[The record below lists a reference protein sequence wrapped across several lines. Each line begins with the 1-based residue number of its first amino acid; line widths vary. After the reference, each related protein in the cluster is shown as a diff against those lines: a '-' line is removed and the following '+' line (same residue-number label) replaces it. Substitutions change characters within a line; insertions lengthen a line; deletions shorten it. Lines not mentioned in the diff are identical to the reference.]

1 MNSFTSVLLT
11 RDGRVNWSNGYCCLV
26 MHFTRQNWRLK
37 VSGNGPV
44 PCLLIL
50 LNFVAVVSD
59 RRQAATRNLVVSI
72 SALTERRYRSALPI
86 AMRSAPSIVR
96 ALYENAPRVRYLCAD
111 AHLLASL
118 LQR

>member
-1 MNSFTSVLLT
+1 MNSKIGAPNESSPLVLCLCSPSGVLT
-11 RDGRVNWSNGYCCLV
+11 DFR
-26 MHFTRQNWRLK
+26 RLK

-118 LQR
+118 LRR